1 MNPFSSQDRTL
12 VLAARFVI
20 AALTCGLL
28 YWGREVLMPLALA
41 TLIAF
46 MLHPLAVRLQRIRVP
61 RLISVGAVMLFST
74 GLIVAAIWF
83 ITVQVASFTN
93 ELPLYQKNI
102 SEKIGQ
108 VQGSMRGGALEK
120 LQKVFHSIESEVKAR
135 EASAA
140 PTFSPAEPLPV
151 VVETKEKWFD
161 FNIANAAV
169 PLMEPLV
176 TGGLIFLLV
185 ALMLL
190 RWEDLRA
197 RLVSVMNQN
206 ITRTTRAIDDAGKRI
221 ARYLA
226 AQLFVNGSFGLAV
239 GLGLWALGVPY
250 AGLWG
255 LCAAI
260 FRYVP
265 YLGPMVAAVLPIM
278 VSLVTSEGWTQ
289 VLSVG
294 ALFLVLEL
302 VSNNVLEPWLYGWR
316 VGLSEIGVIVSAVA
330 WTFLWGT
337 AGLVLA
343 VPLTVCLVVLGEH
356 VPALSFFPQL
366 FGDKP
371 ALPLHLRF
379 YQRLLAH
386 DKTEAAD
393 LAKKYVKAHGFAK
406 TGDEVIAPALAHAR
420 VEEMRG
426 ALSDEEVREF
436 VTAIPYVL
444 DRADDELDDED
455 DEVDENN
462 TRNVEVA
469 AGPVVVWPLCTL
481 SEALVPVLQHH
492 CRDLPCRWEVMSEE
506 SLTSEVIAKLAR
518 EEEPPEAVCLL
529 LLIQEDLTRARNL
542 CKKLRHTFPDVHIT
556 VGFWSGSKVESEITQ
571 TMEKTGQAKITW
583 TPSETRSDLAPHV
596 LDRAKEVAPE
606 VAAEMRTEEQRP
618 RKGESEDDTPAR
630 KQSRAIV
637 HA

>member
-1 MNPFSSQDRTL
+1 MNPFSLQDRTM

-61 RLISVGAVMLFST
+61 RLISVGSVMLLAT
-74 GLIVAAIWF
+74 GLIVTAVWF

-93 ELPLYQKNI
+93 ELPSYQKNI
-102 SEKIGQ
+102 SQKIGQ

-120 LQKVFHSIESEVKAR
+120 LQKVFHSLEREAKAR
-135 EASAA
+135 EEAVAPASI
-140 PTFSPAEPLPV
+140 SNEPMPV
-151 VVETKEKWFD
+151 VIESKERWFD
-161 FNIANAAV
+161 FSLTNAAI

-176 TGGLIFLLV
+176 TGGLIFVLV

-226 AQLFVNGSFGLAV
+226 AQMFINGSFGLV
-239 GLGLWALGVPY
+239 IGLGLWALGVPY

-255 LCAAI
+255 LCAAM

-265 YLGPMVAAVLPIM
+265 YLGPLVAAALPIM

-294 ALFLVLEL
+294 ALFLTLEL

-316 VGLSEIGVIVSAVA
+316 VGLSEIGVILAAVA

-356 VPALSFFPQL
+356 VPAISFFSQL
-366 FGDKP
+366 LGDKP

-386 DKTEAAD
+386 DKNEAAE
-393 LAKKYVKAHGFAK
+393 LTKNHAKAHGFAK
-406 TGDEVIAPALAHAR
+406 AGDEIIAPALAHAR
-420 VEEMRG
+420 GEEMRG
-426 ALSDEEVREF
+426 ALSEEEVEEF
-436 VTAIPYVL
+436 AAAIPYIL
-444 DRADDELDDED
+444 DRTDDEIDEEEEAD
-455 DEVDENN
+455 AARQSSAVS
-462 TRNVEVA
+462 
-469 AGPVVVWPLCTL
+469 AGPVVVWPLCSL
-481 SEALVPVLQHH
+481 SEALVPLLQHH
-492 CRDLPCRWEVMSEE
+492 CTDLPCRWQVIAEG
-506 SLTSEVIAKLAR
+506 SLTSEAIGRLAR
-518 EEEPPEAVCLL
+518 EEEQPEAVCLL
-529 LLIQEDLTRARNL
+529 LLTHEDLSRTRNL
-542 CKKLRHTFPDVHIT
+542 CKKLRHAFPDVHIT
-556 VGFWSGSKVESEITQ
+556 VAFWAESRMDTDMTQ
-571 TMEKTGQAKITW
+571 AIEKLGYAKITW
-583 TPSETRSDLAPHV
+583 TPSETRGDLAPHI
-596 LDRAKEVAPE
+596 LDHAREVEENAPRVPNAQPVVRDARE
-606 VAAEMRTEEQRP
+606 AV
-618 RKGESEDDTPAR
+618 PA
-630 KQSRAIV
+630 
-637 HA
+637 

>member
-1 MNPFSSQDRTL
+1 MNIFSLQDRTI

-46 MLHPLAVRLQRIRVP
+46 MLHPLVVRLQRIRVP
-61 RLISVGAVMLFST
+61 RLISVGAVMLLAT

-108 VQGSMRGGALEK
+108 VQGSMRGGALDK

-140 PTFSPAEPLPV
+140 PTFSSSEPLPV
-151 VVETKEKWFD
+151 VIENKEKWFE
-161 FNIANAAV
+161 FNVANAAL

-176 TGGLIFLLV
+176 TGGLIFVLV

-226 AQLFVNGSFGLAV
+226 AQMFINGSFGLAI

-255 LCAAI
+255 LCAAM

-265 YLGPMVAAVLPIM
+265 YLGPLVAAALPLM

-294 ALFLVLEL
+294 ALFLTLEL

-316 VGLSEIGVIVSAVA
+316 VGLSEIGVILSAVA
-330 WTFLWGT
+330 WTFLWGM

-356 VPALSFFPQL
+356 VPAISFFSQL
-366 FGDKP
+366 LGDKA

-386 DKTEAAD
+386 DKNEAAE
-393 LAKKYVKAHGFAK
+393 LTKKHAKDNGFAK
-406 TGDEVIAPALAHAR
+406 AGDEVIAPALAHAR
-420 VEEMRG
+420 AEEMRG
-426 ALSDEEVREF
+426 ALSEEEVEEF
-436 VTAIPYVL
+436 AAAIPFIL
-444 DRADDELDDED
+444 DRTDDELEEEEEAEGANRQGR
-455 DEVDENN
+455 EVSS
-462 TRNVEVA
+462 
-469 AGPVVVWPLCTL
+469 GPVVVWPLCGL
-481 SEALVPVLQHH
+481 SEALVPLLQHH
-492 CRDLPCRWEVMSEE
+492 CKDLPCRWQIIPES
-506 SLTSEVIAKLAR
+506 SLTSEGITNLAGGD
-518 EEEPPEAVCLL
+518 ESPEAVCLL
-529 LLIQEDLTRARNL
+529 LLAQEDLGRARNL
-542 CKKLRHTFPDVHIT
+542 CKKLRHALPDTHIT
-556 VGFWSGSKVESEITQ
+556 VAFWPETRVDSELTQSIEKLGYAKV
-571 TMEKTGQAKITW
+571 TW
-583 TPSETRSDLAPHV
+583 TPSETRGDLAPHI
-596 LDRAKEVAPE
+596 LDHAREVEDSPPAVSSPGPG
-606 VAAEMRTEEQRP
+606 VRKMREAV
-618 RKGESEDDTPAR
+618 PA
-630 KQSRAIV
+630 
-637 HA
+637 

>member
-1 MNPFSSQDRTL
+1 MNPFSSQDRAL
-12 VLAARFVI
+12 VFAARFVI

-41 TLIAF
+41 ALIAF
-46 MLHPLAVRLQRIRVP
+46 MLHPIAVRLQRLRLP
-61 RLISVGAVMLFST
+61 RLVSVGCVMLLAT
-74 GLIVAAIWF
+74 GLIATAIWF
-83 ITVQVASFTN
+83 ITVQVAAFTN
-93 ELPLYQKNI
+93 ELPAYQKNI

-108 VQGSMRGGALEK
+108 VQGSMRGGAMEK
-120 LQKVFHSIESEVKAR
+120 LQRVFHSIESEVKAR

-140 PTFSPAEPLPV
+140 PPTFSSSEPLPV
-151 VVETKEKWFD
+151 VIESKEQWFE

-176 TGGLIFLLV
+176 TGGLIFVLV

-226 AQLFVNGSFGLAV
+226 AQMFINGSFGLAI

-255 LCAAI
+255 LCAAL

-265 YLGPMVAAVLPIM
+265 YLGPLVAAVLPIM

-289 VLSVG
+289 VIGVG
-294 ALFLVLEL
+294 ILFLTLEL

-316 VGLSEIGVIVSAVA
+316 VGLSEIGVILAAVA

-337 AGLVLA
+337 PGLVLA

-356 VPALSFFPQL
+356 VPAISFFSQL
-366 FGDKP
+366 LGDKP

-386 DKTEAAD
+386 DKVEAAD
-393 LAKKYVKAHGFAK
+393 LTKDHAKKHGFAK

-420 VEEMRG
+420 SEEMRG
-426 ALSDEEVREF
+426 ALSEEEVEDF
-436 VTAIPYVL
+436 AAAIPYVL
-444 DRADDELDDED
+444 DRTDDEIDED
-455 DEVDENN
+455 EHADGDGKTASQTNEVS
-462 TRNVEVA
+462 
-469 AGPVVVWPLCTL
+469 AGPVVVWPLCSL
-481 SEALVPVLQHH
+481 SEALVPLLQHH
-492 CRDLPCRWEVMSEE
+492 CADLPCRWQIVPQG
-506 SLTSEVIAKLAR
+506 SLTSETLAKLAG
-518 EEEPPEAVCLL
+518 EEPAEQPEAVCLL
-529 LLIQEDLTRARNL
+529 LLHQEDLARTRNL
-542 CKKLRHTFPDVHIT
+542 CKKLRHALPDTHIT
-556 VGFWSGSKVESEITQ
+556 VGLWAGSKVESEMTQ
-571 TMEKTGQAKITW
+571 AIEKLGYVKVTW
-583 TPSETRSDLAPHV
+583 TPSETRGDLAPHI
-596 LDRAKEVAPE
+596 LDHAREVESDQPRVQNSGPGVRQARE
-606 VAAEMRTEEQRP
+606 VVP
-618 RKGESEDDTPAR
+618 
-630 KQSRAIV
+630 V
-637 HA
+637 

>member
-1 MNPFSSQDRTL
+1 MNPFTAQDRTL

-28 YWGREVLMPLALA
+28 YWGRVVLIPLALA
-41 TLIAF
+41 ALFAF
-46 MLHPLAVRLQRIRVP
+46 MLHPVVVRLQRIRVP
-61 RLISVGAVMLFST
+61 RLISVGAVMLLATS
-74 GLIVAAIWF
+74 LVVAAIWF

-93 ELPLYQKNI
+93 ELPSYQKNI

-120 LQKVFHSIESEVKAR
+120 LQRLFHSLEKEAEARNAASGAPPPISNEPMPVVIESQDR
-135 EASAA
+135 WFQFNITSAA
-140 PTFSPAEPLPV
+140 L
-151 VVETKEKWFD
+151 
-161 FNIANAAV
+161 

-176 TGGLIFLLV
+176 TGGLIFVLV

-190 RWEDLRA
+190 RWEDLRS

-226 AQLFVNGSFGLAV
+226 AQLLVNGSFGLAI

-255 LCAAI
+255 LCAGT

-265 YLGPMVAAVLPIM
+265 YAGPLVAALLPIM
-278 VSLVTSEGWTQ
+278 VSLVTSNGWSQ
-289 VLSVG
+289 VLGVG
-294 ALFLVLEL
+294 ALFLALEL

-316 VGLSEIGVIVSAVA
+316 VGLSEIGVILAAVV

-356 VPALSFFPQL
+356 VPAISFFARL
-366 FGDKP
+366 LGDKQ

-386 DKTEAAD
+386 DRMEAAD
-393 LAKKYVKAHGFAK
+393 LARQHAKANGFAK
-406 TGDEVIAPALAHAR
+406 ACDEVIAPALAHAR

-426 ALSDEEVREF
+426 ALSEDEVEEF
-436 VTAIPYVL
+436 ATAIPYIL
-444 DRADDELDDED
+444 DRADIDDEA
-455 DEVDENN
+455 DE
-462 TRNVEVA
+462 EVVTKTGSNEMISA
-469 AGPVVVWPLCTL
+469 PVVVWPLCNL
-481 SEALVPVLQHH
+481 SEALIPLLQFQ
-492 CRDLPCRWEVMSEE
+492 CRELPCHWEIVPED
-506 SLTSEVIAKLAR
+506 SLTSEVLSNLKKH
-518 EEEPPEAVCLL
+518 EEPPVAVCLL
-529 LLIQEDLTRARNL
+529 LLIPEDLSRARIL
-542 CKKLRHTFPDVHIT
+542 SKKLHHTWPDLHIT
-556 VGFWSGSKVESEITQ
+556 VGYWSDNKISAEVIAAIEKDGFAKVTF
-571 TMEKTGQAKITW
+571 A
-583 TPSETRSDLAPHV
+583 PSQSRDDLAPHILDQAKPVEPGTAPVKKQENNKPPGPEPV
-596 LDRAKEVAPE
+596 LALDAVA
-606 VAAEMRTEEQRP
+606 T
-618 RKGESEDDTPAR
+618 
-630 KQSRAIV
+630 
-637 HA
+637 